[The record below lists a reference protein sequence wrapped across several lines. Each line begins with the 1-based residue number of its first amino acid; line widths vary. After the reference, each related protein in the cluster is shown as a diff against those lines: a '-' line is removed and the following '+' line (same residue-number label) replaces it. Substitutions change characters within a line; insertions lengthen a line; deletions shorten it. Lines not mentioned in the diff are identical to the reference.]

1 MLEEQGHIIKVKAH
15 MTLLEDEQKQYEDLP
30 NALEEMEVE
39 EGKRLEKSVDSISS
53 RILCSI

>member
-1 MLEEQGHIIKVKAH
+1 

-30 NALEEMEVE
+30 NALEEMEIE
-39 EGKRLEKSVDSISS
+39 EGRRLEKSVGSLSP